1 MKKYFALVA
10 IAATVSACQTMETWF
25 DSGMDDSS
33 VKQSNMKKVDQ
44 PLNETQSVINYII
57 DQSPT
62 SPNAKPEAEALR
74 KRALRIVFLSDNI
87 TADAP
92 RALNEINRAID
103 LDQTNF
109 SLYAA
114 RAVIYRDFL
123 KEYPR
128 ALDDYN
134 KAIAFNP
141 DEISLYFN
149 RAIVHK
155 ILNNVASA
163 ITDYNTAITKADNTY
178 KGVFFKANA
187 YQSLG
192 MLRKEVKDYGL
203 AEANLELAKDMYS
216 SLYKQSLTNNEMQV
230 FQSSYMERLEQVEQA
245 LKAVKELSSLE
256 APRI

>member
-1 MKKYFALVA
+1 MKKYLALVA
-10 IAATVSACQTMETWF
+10 VIATVSACQTIESWF
-25 DSGMDDSS
+25 DDSKTDKS
-33 VKQSNMKKVDQ
+33 EKAEQ
-44 PLNETQSVINYII
+44 PQTEAQSVINYII

-74 KRALRIVFLSDNI
+74 KKALRIIFLSNDVA
-87 TADAP
+87 TDAP

-155 ILNNVASA
+155 TLNNTASA

-192 MLRKEVKDYGL
+192 MLRKDIKDYGL

-230 FQSSYMERLEQVEQA
+230 FQNSYMERLNQVEQA
-245 LKAVKELSSLE
+245 LKAIKELSALE
-256 APRI
+256 APMMTLELKR